1 MSLYIP
7 FVIFVMLGTTNA
19 VNLTDGIDDEKRM
32 AELLQ
37 EAVDKNIVVVT
48 IAGNN
53 GGDCAEFWPAQFKN
67 GITVAQDG
75 MDSFIARAGFA
86 FGKDIKDGNIYAR
99 ASYLYDFDGETKA
112 VLNGIETLKNDLG
125 GSWWEVGIG
134 ANINLSK
141 ATYVYA
147 DVEKTFGGEV
157 DTNWQWNLG
166 VRYSF

>member
-1 MSLYIP
+1 MWIEPQFELMY
-7 FVIFVMLGTTNA
+7 GTVGSA
-19 VNLTDGIDDEKRM
+19 DY
-32 AELLQ
+32 
-37 EAVDKNIVVVT
+37 VT
-48 IAGNN
+48 
-53 GGDCAEFWPAQFKN
+53 KN

-134 ANINLSK
+134 TNINLSK